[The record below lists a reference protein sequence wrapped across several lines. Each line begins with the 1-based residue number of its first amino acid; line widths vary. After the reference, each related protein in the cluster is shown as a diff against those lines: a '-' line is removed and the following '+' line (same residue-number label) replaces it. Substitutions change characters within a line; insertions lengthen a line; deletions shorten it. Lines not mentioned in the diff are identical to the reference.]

1 MKPPINRR
9 EFIAAA
15 AAAAAGWGAGI
26 GASAEPTPKGRRG
39 GGGAA
44 AEAPAAPAE
53 PLTFKT
59 KLRKALIGR
68 PTEDELKRMKDA
80 GFEGVEGSRDVRPE
94 EAAKMRVVA
103 DRLGMRIHS
112 VLYGWAE
119 FNSPDQS
126 EVERTLAESEAALR
140 TAEAFG
146 ADTVLLVPCRIGGS
160 GSGRRPAQGAPPA
173 PALAMPR
180 AWEFQIEFN
189 EKNGHLT
196 RVVYGDNARFADY
209 IKAHNHATDTSVAAI
224 KRLIPLAEKLKVVIA
239 LENVGNNLWV
249 QPKLFRH
256 FVESFQSPW
265 VKAYFDIANHVRF
278 APPEEWILTL
288 NRLIARI
295 HVKDYLL
302 DPADPNGRG
311 TSVNLREGSVRWP
324 VVRQAIEAIDYNGWM
339 TIESNSSISFEERS
353 RRLDLI
359 LAGQ

>member
-1 MKPPINRR
+1 MKQPINRR
-9 EFIAAA
+9 EFITVSAAV
-15 AAAAAGWGAGI
+15 AAGLGLGLGPGA
-26 GASAEPTPKGRRG
+26 AQTPTERRE

-44 AEAPAAPAE
+44 APAG

-59 KLRKALIGR
+59 KPHKALIAR
-68 PTEDELKRMKDA
+68 PTEDELKRIKDA
-80 GFEGVEGSRDVRPE
+80 GFEGVEGSRNVLPE
-94 EAAKMRVVA
+94 EAAKLRVVA
-103 DRLGMRIHS
+103 DKLGMRVHS

-119 FNSPDQS
+119 FNSPDPS
-126 EVERTLAESEAALR
+126 EVDRTFAESQAALR

-160 GSGRRPAQGAPPA
+160 GGGRRAAQGAPQA
-173 PALAMPR
+173 PPLPMPR

-196 RVVYGDNARFADY
+196 RVVYGDNAPYADY
-209 IKAHNHATDTSVAAI
+209 ISAHNHATDTSTEAI
-224 KRLIPLAEKLKVVIA
+224 KRLIPLAEKTKVVIA

-249 QPKLFRH
+249 QPKFFRH
-256 FVESFQSPW
+256 FVQSFQSPW
-265 VKAYFDIANHVRF
+265 VKAYFDIGNHVRF

-288 NRLIARI
+288 NSLIAKI

-311 TSVNLREGSVRWP
+311 KSVNIREGSVRWP
-324 VVRQAIEAIDYNGWM
+324 VLRQALESINYHGWM
-339 TIESNSSISFEERS
+339 TIESNDSISFEERS